1 MKQIFDS
8 MALEL
13 AKAAAEVAKLSFT
26 MRSNLARWRKHRE
39 AAKCV
44 EILVDAQ
51 KRCTEEMRRGVN
63 NASRFR
69 VKKGKK
75 Q

>member
-1 MKQIFDS
+1 

-13 AKAAAEVAKLSFT
+13 AKAAAEASEMSFL
-26 MRSNLARWRKHRE
+26 MRPNLARWLKHCE
-39 AAKCV
+39 AAKRV
-44 EILVDAQ
+44 AVLVDAQ
-51 KRCTEEMRRGVN
+51 KRCAEAVN

-75 Q
+75 QK

>member
-13 AKAAAEVAKLSFT
+13 AKAAADAAELSFVAKPD
-26 MRSNLARWRKHRE
+26 LARWRKHRE

-44 EILVDAQ
+44 EVLVDAQ
-51 KRCTEEMRRGVN
+51 KRCADMVN
-63 NASRFR
+63 KASRFR

-75 Q
+75 QK

>member
-8 MALEL
+8 MALDL
-13 AKAAAEVAKLSFT
+13 AKAAAEASELSFT
-26 MRSNLARWRKHRE
+26 MQPTLARWRKYRE
-39 AAKCV
+39 ASKRV
-44 EILVDAQ
+44 VVLVDAQ
-51 KRCTEEMRRGVN
+51 KRCVEAVN

>member
-8 MALEL
+8 LYLAA
-13 AKAAAEVAKLSFT
+13 AKAAAETSELSFT
-26 MRSNLARWRKHRE
+26 MQPTLARWRKHRE
-39 AAKCV
+39 AAKRV
-44 EILVDAQ
+44 VVLVDAQ
-51 KRCTEEMRRGVN
+51 KRCAEAVN

-75 Q
+75 QK